1 MFINQTKAMS
11 KILGFYRFRCIIYKP
26 TFHSAL
32 FTTKLCGVYGGVL
45 INETIFHLT
54 YGGPPKCL
62 YNQNLTLF
70 VCENGD

>member
-1 MFINQTKAMS
+1 M
-11 KILGFYRFRCIIYKP
+11 
-26 TFHSAL
+26 
-32 FTTKLCGVYGGVL
+32 YGGVL

-54 YGGPPKCL
+54 YGGPPKRL

>member
-11 KILGFYRFRCIIYKP
+11 KIWGFIDLYYINLPFIL
-26 TFHSAL
+26 FHSQWNYVWL
-32 FTTKLCGVYGGVL
+32 YGGAL

-62 YNQNLTLF
+62 YNLNLTLF
-70 VCENGD
+70 VL